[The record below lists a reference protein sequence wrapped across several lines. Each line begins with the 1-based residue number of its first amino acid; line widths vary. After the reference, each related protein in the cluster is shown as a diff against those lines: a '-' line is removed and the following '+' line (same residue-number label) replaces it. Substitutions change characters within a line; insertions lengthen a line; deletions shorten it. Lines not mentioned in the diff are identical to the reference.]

1 MNNENNNLDMVVRH
15 TAKAKK
21 YKMAKAVV
29 IAPPVLFKTFADI
42 VGMTMQEFVDRG
54 YAEPGK
60 AYDSQGREI
69 ENWSEHWKAQEER
82 EG

>member
-1 MNNENNNLDMVVRH
+1 MDNENTNPDIVVRH

-21 YKMAKAVV
+21 YKIAKAIVY
-29 IAPPVLFKTFADI
+29 APLVLFKTFADI

-69 ENWSEHWKAQEER
+69 ENWSQYWKAQEYNGE
-82 EG
+82 

>member
-1 MNNENNNLDMVVRH
+1 MDNENTNPDVVVRH

-21 YKMAKAVV
+21 HKIAKAIVFAP
-29 IAPPVLFKTFADI
+29 IALFKTFADI

-69 ENWSEHWKAQEER
+69 ENWSQYWKAQEYNGE
-82 EG
+82 